1 MMTADTQ
8 AGEVRQHRFAAGDRV
23 LVIANPATRRD
34 AAAVVSLLEREVP
47 PGVTLDVHWTRAPR
61 RAREMTERLRQD
73 ARGVIAVGGDG
84 TVSEVAAAL
93 VGTGVPL
100 GVIPGGSTNIVAR
113 ELGVPANIAASVRL
127 LFSDHAVHPI
137 DVGTCNEHTFLH
149 MAGAGFD
156 SEMFALAN
164 PRLKRKVGWIAYLPA
179 AARAL
184 RAPMGEY
191 TIEADGEVLSLRS
204 PMVLVAN
211 GASIINPRIRLLP
224 DIRKDDGWLDLI
236 VVTATR
242 PDELARVIARLLTMQ
257 LGTSSFVRR
266 LRARSITVRSTRPI
280 PVELDGDVAASTPA
294 TFGILSKAVGLIG
307 PR

>member
-1 MMTADTQ
+1 MMTADSP
-8 AGEVRQHRFAAGDRV
+8 AEDVRPHRFAAGDRV
-23 LVIANPATRRD
+23 LVIVNPATRRD
-34 AAAVVSLLEREVP
+34 VTAVVSLLEREAT
-47 PGVTLDVHWTRAPR
+47 PGVTLDVHWTKGARQ
-61 RAREMTERLRQD
+61 AREMTERLRQG

-93 VGTGVPL
+93 VGSGVPL
-100 GVIPGGSTNIVAR
+100 GVVPGGSTNIIAR
-113 ELGVPANIAASVRL
+113 ESGVPANVAASVRL
-127 LFSDHAVHPI
+127 LFADHAVRPI
-137 DVGTCNEHTFLH
+137 DVGTCNDHMFLH

-191 TIEADGEVLSLRS
+191 TIEADGETLSLRS

-236 VVTATR
+236 MVTATR
-242 PDELARVIARLLTMQ
+242 PDELARVIARLIMMQ
-257 LGTSSFVRR
+257 LDRSPFVRH
-266 LRARSITVRSTRPI
+266 LRARSITVRATRPI
-280 PVELDGDVAASTPA
+280 PVELDGDVAAATPA
-294 TFGILSKAVGLIG
+294 TFGILPKAVGLIG